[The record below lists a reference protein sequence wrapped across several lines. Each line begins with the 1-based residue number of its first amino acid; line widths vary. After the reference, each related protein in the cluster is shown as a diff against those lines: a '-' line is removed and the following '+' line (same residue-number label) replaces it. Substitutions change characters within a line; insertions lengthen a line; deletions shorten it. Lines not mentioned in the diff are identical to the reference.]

1 MFTRKVIWKV
11 LLLFVIASMLFS
23 ACAPAAAPTT
33 APTTAPVVAPTTAPV
48 VAPTTAPVVAPTTA
62 PVVVPTKAAAKT
74 FKVAFVGAMVHPY
87 YNPIPG
93 ALKDA
98 ERDFNTGPIEWQMP
112 QKFDQNVQNV
122 LIDGL
127 VAKGYNLIGFQVA
140 DPVAGNVEMKKVVD
154 QGIPVVTF
162 AGCPETPSPSTFC
175 LATDTGQSAYIATT
189 NLIKLMGGKGNIVH
203 LSGFIAETNTKKR
216 MDGVQKAVDENPG
229 VKLIQ
234 TITDIDTAETAQNAV
249 SSLLAAKR
257 SEINGIVATAYNPSV
272 AVANELRSLDE
283 KNIKSVLIDSDQI
296 VLDAIKDGYVSGTM
310 SQNPYGQ
317 AYLGVYS
324 LYLMSQGYTWKADA
338 PWFIDSGT
346 FLINQ
351 ANLATVEKDMAKLTS
366 DMVKT
371 WKDKYFDAPK

>member
-1 MFTRKVIWKV
+1 MLANKVIWKI
-11 LLLFVIASMLFS
+11 LLLLVIASMLFS
-23 ACAPAAAPTT
+23 ACTPAATPTTAPAAAPTT
-33 APTTAPVVAPTTAPV
+33 APAVAPTTAPPA
-48 VAPTTAPVVAPTTA
+48 APT
-62 PVVVPTKAAAKT
+62 KEAAKPL
-74 FKVAFVGAMVHPY
+74 KYAFVGAMVHPY
-87 YNPIPG
+87 YNPIPQ

-122 LIDGL
+122 MIDGL

-140 DPVAGNVEMKKVVD
+140 DPVAGNVEMQKVVD

-162 AGCPETPSPSTFC
+162 AGCPNSPSPSTFC

-189 NLIKLMGGKGNIVH
+189 NLIKLLGDKCNIVH
-203 LSGFIAETNTKKR
+203 LSGFIAETNTQKR
-216 MDGVQKAVDENPG
+216 MDGVAKAVAEHPG
-229 VKLIQ
+229 CKLIQ

-272 AVANELRSLDE
+272 AVSNELRSLDE
-283 KNIKSVLIDSDQI
+283 KNIKSVLIDSDPI
-296 VLDAIKDGYVSGTM
+296 VLNAIKDGYVSGTM

-324 LYLMSQGYTWKADA
+324 LQLMSQGCTWKKDA

-346 FLINQ
+346 FLINKD
-351 ANLATVEKDMAKLTS
+351 NMPTFEKDMAAFTQN
-366 DMVKT
+366 MFKT
-371 WKDKYFDAPK
+371 WKDTYFDCPK